1 MIKDFLK
8 QVKKLGTI
16 LILEE
21 KTSGKMAFKSIN
33 RIKKIFSNKRFCMT
47 ERRFRKMKIIV
58 KKS

>member
-47 ERRFRKMKIIV
+47 ERRFPKMKIIV